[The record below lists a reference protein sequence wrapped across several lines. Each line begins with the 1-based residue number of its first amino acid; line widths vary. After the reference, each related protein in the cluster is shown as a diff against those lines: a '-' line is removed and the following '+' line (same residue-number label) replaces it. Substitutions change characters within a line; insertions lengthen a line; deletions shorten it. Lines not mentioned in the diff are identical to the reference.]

1 MLMAFDK
8 VIPLLHAII
17 RGFEVRI
24 EQQSSERETE
34 RERESSVRLLAH
46 STRRSYIAHTHTQLQ
61 SQTSIDI
68 HTKQK
73 HRSNCNE
80 INEIIRNILQMTTMK
95 MVSNKNQNYH

>member
-24 EQQSSERETE
+24 ERQSSEREIE
-34 RERESSVRLLAH
+34 REREQCEVVGSFHTTFIH
-46 STRRSYIAHTHTQLQ
+46 STHTQLQ

-73 HRSNCNE
+73 HRSNCNA

-95 MVSNKNQNYH
+95 MVSNKDQNYH